1 MKPTTTRIF
10 STLILAAIIALGTS
24 GCYRAVSIEGN
35 YNLVTETR
43 DINDFDEISLESSIN
58 VEYVQAD
65 YYEVQ
70 VEAESN
76 LIQWIETSVR
86 NHNLTV
92 EIYDNRNLREHYNI
106 TVTVFSPD
114 INEINISGS
123 GDFYC
128 ENLVNDEYDLNISG
142 SGDVAMGID
151 TYDLN
156 AKISGSGN
164 IELWGLAQD
173 AKFTISG
180 SGDIRAYDL
189 EVEDC
194 IAKISGSGDM
204 HLWVTQKLDISISG
218 SGDIFYMG
226 TPTVDARITGSGN
239 IIHID

>member
-1 MKPTTTRIF
+1 MKSTTIRIF
-10 STLILAAIIALGTS
+10 SMLLLATIIVLGTS
-24 GCYRAVSIEGN
+24 GCYRTVSIEGN
-35 YNLVTETR
+35 YDLVTETR
-43 DINDFDEISLESSIN
+43 QIDDFDEISLESFVD

-76 LIQWIETSVR
+76 LVSFIETTVR

-92 EIYDNRNLREHYNI
+92 EVYDNRNLREHYKI
-106 TVTVFSPD
+106 TVTVFSPNL
-114 INEINISGS
+114 NEFNVSGS

-128 ENLVNDEYDLNISG
+128 ENLINEDFDVNISG
-142 SGDVAMGID
+142 SGNVAMGID

-164 IELWGLAQD
+164 MEFWGLAPD

-194 IAKISGSGDM
+194 KTKISGSGDM
-204 HLWVTQKLDISISG
+204 HLWITQKLDISISG

-226 TPTVDARITGSGN
+226 TPTVDAKITGSGN

>member
-1 MKPTTTRIF
+1 MKSITLRI
-10 STLILAAIIALGTS
+10 SSLLILLALIALGTS

-35 YNLVTETR
+35 YDLITETR
-43 DINDFDEISLESSIN
+43 DINDFDEISLESDIN

-76 LIQWIETSVR
+76 LIPWIETTVR
-86 NHNLTV
+86 NHNLSV
-92 EIYDNRNLREHYNI
+92 EVFDNRNLREHYNI

-114 INEINISGS
+114 LKEFNISGS

-128 ENLVNDEYDLNISG
+128 ENLVNDDLDLNISG
-142 SGDVAMGID
+142 SGDIALGID

-156 AKISGSGN
+156 AEISGSGN
-164 IELWGLAQD
+164 IELWGLAPD

-180 SGDIRAYDL
+180 AGDIRAYDL

-194 IAKISGSGDM
+194 NAKISGSGDM

-226 TPTVDARITGSGN
+226 TPTVDAKITGSGN